1 MKKSELSGERWR
13 SNVRKR
19 WMWAKALVRPLTLKV
34 LIAWGKGLV
43 TIIRLA
49 LEVFDLFRK

>member
-13 SNVRKR
+13 SNVRTR

>member
-13 SNVRKR
+13 SNARKR
-19 WMWAKALVRPLTLKV
+19 WVSAKALVRPLTLKV
-34 LIAWGKGLV
+34 LITWGKGLV
-43 TIIRLA
+43 AIIRLA